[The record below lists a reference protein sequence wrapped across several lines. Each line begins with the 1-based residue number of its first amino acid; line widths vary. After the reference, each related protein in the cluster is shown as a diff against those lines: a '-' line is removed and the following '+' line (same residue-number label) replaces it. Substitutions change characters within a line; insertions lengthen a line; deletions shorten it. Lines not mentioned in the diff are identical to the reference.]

1 MTFIILFSRVMNFVA
16 INLREENSH
25 LKSQFPHVAYL
36 SASIDDHLSPD
47 KFISPGI
54 GDFGARFFGTD

>member
-1 MTFIILFSRVMNFVA
+1 MNFVA